1 MTRRFSR
8 ILPPS
13 FEGLDYHGG
22 GRGFFND
29 PDKGPTHTLNYAL
42 GAYGLD
48 ESSDITLDE
57 ESYDPLGDHRD
68 IMQANVRLR
77 GSVLARP
84 DTSET
89 ILIQASGI
97 YDSPPYKVSG
107 EELPKGHTSLACELI
122 IPVDRWDRVRGDMG
136 ESVVRL
142 LCKVVYSGAME
153 LGYNERCACSDTGT
167 CLAKGNHNA
176 NYQTS
181 LGSLG
186 IGLGATSHHRSVAEM
201 SEALPELV
209 RNAKLDLSE
218 ALDIES

>member
-8 ILPPS
+8 VLPSS

-29 PDKGPTHTLNYAL
+29 PDKGPTDTFDYAL
-42 GAYGLD
+42 GSYGLD
-48 ESSDITLDE
+48 EDSDITLDE
-57 ESYDPLGDHRD
+57 GPYDPFGDHRD
-68 IMQANVRLR
+68 LMQANVRLR

-122 IPVDRWDRVRGDMG
+122 IPVDRWDRVREEMG

-142 LCKVVYSGAME
+142 LCKVVYSGAIE
-153 LGYNERCACSDTGT
+153 LGYNERCACSDAGA
-167 CLAKGNHNA
+167 CLEQESHHV

-181 LGSLG
+181 LGPLG
-186 IGLGATSHHRSVAEM
+186 IDLGATSHHRSVAEM
-201 SEALPELV
+201 SETLPELV

-218 ALDIES
+218 ALGIES